1 MSRLTITD
9 ENAEALVELDLA
21 ATGLGKYL
29 KSAATLRALFPAKKV
44 LASPLT
50 ERQGSRTL
58 ALAHDAEIPVGKN
71 AVLSING
78 GASVGIGIHPSES
91 TLFDDGDLQGT
102 RIVPNGTTFTS
113 LGFEVVLGVSG
124 SVTSGSIGFGFSG
137 GTSMRYGYYHPFDV
151 VGTSPTVKSAIV
163 TLLGATVVPAD
174 VDDLTSSRRQHRYGC
189 GRGRALI
196 QWRGDAQCDVEP
208 VGDTGTSTHRN
219 GGSHAGGIGVGQCR
233 MASQWRIRAAGGEGH
248 QVCGAAVL
256 LPTPRPVA
264 GGVGQGH
271 LRVSLPIRGKDLLTT
286 LMTAISPNPEADVV
300 ALVDAGLDDKAI
312 EAIQDAITASLDRS
326 LTVAAQLEISARSES
341 DALFVRHRACQNRRC
356 HHPGRCR
363 RAARPAECHRAAG
376 RGTRPRNSSDRQRRL
391 TPQSAQEHLAHQPAG
406 HSERQRLRRTGAKGA

>member
-1 MSRLTITD
+1 MRPHGGLNVASDNHGRKRRGAGRAGPCCHRPRKVSEISGD
-9 ENAEALVELDLA
+9 A
-21 ATGLGKYL
+21 A
-29 KSAATLRALFPAKKV
+29 ALFPAKKV

-78 GASVGIGIHPSES
+78 GASVGIGIHPAES

-174 VDDLTSSRRQHRYGC
+174 VDDLTRLPVGSIATVAGEGELSFSGEATLSATSNLLATPGLPLIGTVALTQAGSASVNAEWRLNGGFELRVEKVTKSVVRLSYFRRHGRSLAVSAKVISGYRFRFAARTCSRR
-189 GRGRALI
+189 
-196 QWRGDAQCDVEP
+196 
-208 VGDTGTSTHRN
+208 
-219 GGSHAGGIGVGQCR
+219 
-233 MASQWRIRAAGGEGH
+233 
-248 QVCGAAVL
+248 
-256 LPTPRPVA
+256 
-264 GGVGQGH
+264 
-271 LRVSLPIRGKDLLTT
+271 
-286 LMTAISPNPEADVV
+286 
-300 ALVDAGLDDKAI
+300 
-312 EAIQDAITASLDRS
+312 
-326 LTVAAQLEISARSES
+326 
-341 DALFVRHRACQNRRC
+341 
-356 HHPGRCR
+356 
-363 RAARPAECHRAAG
+363 
-376 RGTRPRNSSDRQRRL
+376 
-391 TPQSAQEHLAHQPAG
+391 
-406 HSERQRLRRTGAKGA
+406 